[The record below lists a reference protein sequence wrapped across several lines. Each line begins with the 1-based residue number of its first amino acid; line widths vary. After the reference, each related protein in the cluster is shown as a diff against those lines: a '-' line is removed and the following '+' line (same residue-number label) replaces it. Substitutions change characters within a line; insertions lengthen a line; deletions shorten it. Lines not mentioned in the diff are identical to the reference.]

1 MKKKH
6 LLISCA
12 IIILFL
18 LLLVCILKKENNK
31 KISYTVESIKINR
44 LNYNITHTITDKDKI
59 ASIVELINS
68 ATKTNK
74 AINKEVPY
82 IYLITLNDK
91 NSNIY
96 NFYVYDQN
104 GKYYIKNK
112 NDTIWLSNK
121 KLFTLLESVF
131 LE

>member
-6 LLISCA
+6 LLISCV

-31 KISYTVESIKINR
+31 KILYTMESIQINR
-44 LNYNITHTITDKDKI
+44 LSYNITHTITDKDKI
-59 ASIVELINS
+59 DAIVELINS

-82 IYLITLNDK
+82 IYMITLNDK

-112 NDTIWLSNK
+112 NDTIRLSNK
-121 KLFTLLESVF
+121 KLFTLLESIF
-131 LE
+131 LD